1 MKFMHCSDLHLGK
14 RPVGASGEYAAKRH
28 QDYFDAFEY
37 LIRAGIDEKISA
49 IILSGDI
56 FDKKELNPDVLYKAE
71 TILNL
76 PKSVNIP
83 VVITDGNHDRISKGA
98 EHDSW
103 LHYLAA
109 KGLLLV
115 PKYERTAEGMNF
127 TPVII
132 DDIAFYGLGYSGAF
146 AKETIEGF
154 ISYLDNKTTN
164 NNGEVDNKKDDSS
177 NKMGEVDNKKDDLTN
192 NISEVDN
199 KKDDSTNNM
208 GDVGNKIQNVAII
221 HTGIIDNIKE
231 RDDSFITGTIDR
243 ETADLFK
250 GKVIYAAGG
259 HLHSYRVYPK
269 DKPYFFVPG
278 SPEFW
283 DIDEAGKAK
292 GAIIFDTDSLEHK
305 FIAAKNRKVHK
316 IVIRNEFYAMDELL
330 NNIKEELSEI
340 NIEQGEDILR
350 IDLEIINSFVPDVN
364 AIEAEMANIGI
375 LKTFVKFIGKRG
387 VNNESSAYSSIEIL
401 ESEIVETWEIFGKD
415 AEKTIEYLS
424 KFKTHTSEGNTD
436 QLTEEFDAFMNEF
449 IAGDTK

>member
-56 FDKKELNPDVLYKAE
+56 FDKKELNPDVLFKAE

-103 LHYLAA
+103 LYYLAA

-146 AKETIEGF
+146 AKETIEWF
-154 ISYLDNKTTN
+154 ISYLDNKTIN

-177 NKMGEVDNKKDDLTN
+177 NNMG
-192 NISEVDN
+192 EVDN

-283 DIDEAGKAK
+283 DIDEAGKSK

-316 IVIRNEFYAMDELL
+316 IVIKNEFFAMDELL
-330 NNIKEELSEI
+330 NNIKEEISEI

-387 VNNESSAYSSIEIL
+387 VNNESTAYSSIEIL

-424 KFKTHTSEGNTD
+424 KFKTHTSEGNLD

-449 IAGDTK
+449 IAGDIK

>member
-56 FDKKELNPDVLYKAE
+56 FDKKELNPDVLFKAE

-146 AKETIEGF
+146 AKETIEWF

-164 NNGEVDNKKDDSS
+164 NNGEVDNKKDDTS
-177 NKMGEVDNKKDDLTN
+177 NNMG
-192 NISEVDN
+192 EVDN

-208 GDVGNKIQNVAII
+208 GEVGNKIQNVAII

-387 VNNESSAYSSIEIL
+387 VNNESTAYSSIEIL

-424 KFKTHTSEGNTD
+424 KFKTHTSEGNLD

-449 IAGDTK
+449 IVGDIK

>member
-56 FDKKELNPDVLYKAE
+56 FDKKELNPDVLFKAE

-146 AKETIEGF
+146 AKETIEWF

-164 NNGEVDNKKDDSS
+164 N
-177 NKMGEVDNKKDDLTN
+177 MGEVDNKKDDTSN
-192 NISEVDN
+192 NMGEIDN

-208 GDVGNKIQNVAII
+208 GEVGNKIQNVAII

-424 KFKTHTSEGNTD
+424 KFKTHTSEGNLD

-449 IAGDTK
+449 IAGDIK

>member
-56 FDKKELNPDVLYKAE
+56 FDKKELNPDVLFKAE

-115 PKYERTAEGMNF
+115 PKYERTAEGMYF

-154 ISYLDNKTTN
+154 ISYLDNNTA
-164 NNGEVDNKKDDSS
+164 
-177 NKMGEVDNKKDDLTN
+177 N
-192 NISEVDN
+192 NIDERD
-199 KKDDSTNNM
+199 
-208 GDVGNKIQNVAII
+208 NKIQNVAII

-387 VNNESSAYSSIEIL
+387 VNNESSTYSSIEIL

-424 KFKTHTSEGNTD
+424 KFKTHTSEGNLD

-449 IAGDTK
+449 IAGDIK

>member
-98 EHDSW
+98 EQDSW
-103 LHYLAA
+103 LYYLAA

-146 AKETIEGF
+146 AKETIEWF
-154 ISYLDNKTTN
+154 ISYLDNKTIN
-164 NNGEVDNKKDDSS
+164 NNGEVDNKKDDTS
-177 NKMGEVDNKKDDLTN
+177 NKMGEVD
-192 NISEVDN
+192 
-199 KKDDSTNNM
+199 
-208 GDVGNKIQNVAII
+208 NKIQNVAII

-316 IVIRNEFYAMDELL
+316 IVIRNEFFAMDELL

-364 AIEAEMANIGI
+364 AIESEMANIGI

-387 VNNESSAYSSIEIL
+387 VNNESSTYSSIEIL

-424 KFKTHTSEGNTD
+424 KFKTHTSEGNLD

-449 IAGDTK
+449 IAGDIK

>member
-71 TILNL
+71 TIMNL

-146 AKETIEGF
+146 AKETIEWF

-164 NNGEVDNKKDDSS
+164 NNGEVDNKKDDS
-177 NKMGEVDNKKDDLTN
+177 TN
-192 NISEVDN
+192 NISE
-199 KKDDSTNNM
+199 
-208 GDVGNKIQNVAII
+208 VGNKIQNVAII

-330 NNIKEELSEI
+330 NNIKEELLEI
-340 NIEQGEDILR
+340 NIEKAKLFLI
-350 IDLEIINSFVPDVN
+350 
-364 AIEAEMANIGI
+364 
-375 LKTFVKFIGKRG
+375 
-387 VNNESSAYSSIEIL
+387 
-401 ESEIVETWEIFGKD
+401 
-415 AEKTIEYLS
+415 
-424 KFKTHTSEGNTD
+424 
-436 QLTEEFDAFMNEF
+436 
-449 IAGDTK
+449 

>member
-146 AKETIEGF
+146 AKETIKWF

-164 NNGEVDNKKDDSS
+164 N
-177 NKMGEVDNKKDDLTN
+177 MGEVD
-192 NISEVDN
+192 
-199 KKDDSTNNM
+199 
-208 GDVGNKIQNVAII
+208 NKIQNVAII

-316 IVIRNEFYAMDELL
+316 IVIKNEFFAMDELL

-387 VNNESSAYSSIEIL
+387 VNNESSTYSSIEIL

-424 KFKTHTSEGNTD
+424 KFKTHTSEGNLD

-449 IAGDTK
+449 IAGDIK

>member
-98 EHDSW
+98 EQDSW
-103 LHYLAA
+103 LYYLAA

-146 AKETIEGF
+146 AKETIEWF

-164 NNGEVDNKKDDSS
+164 NMGEVDNKKDDTSNKMGEVDNKKDDTS

-192 NISEVDN
+192 NISE
-199 KKDDSTNNM
+199 
-208 GDVGNKIQNVAII
+208 VGNKIQNVAII

-278 SPEFW
+278 SP
-283 DIDEAGKAK
+283 
-292 GAIIFDTDSLEHK
+292 
-305 FIAAKNRKVHK
+305 
-316 IVIRNEFYAMDELL
+316 
-330 NNIKEELSEI
+330 
-340 NIEQGEDILR
+340 
-350 IDLEIINSFVPDVN
+350 
-364 AIEAEMANIGI
+364 
-375 LKTFVKFIGKRG
+375 
-387 VNNESSAYSSIEIL
+387 
-401 ESEIVETWEIFGKD
+401 
-415 AEKTIEYLS
+415 
-424 KFKTHTSEGNTD
+424 
-436 QLTEEFDAFMNEF
+436 
-449 IAGDTK
+449 

>member
-56 FDKKELNPDVLYKAE
+56 FDKKELNPDVLFKAE

-146 AKETIEGF
+146 AKETIEWF

-177 NKMGEVDNKKDDLTN
+177 NNMGEVDNKKDDLTN
-192 NISEVDN
+192 NISE
-199 KKDDSTNNM
+199 
-208 GDVGNKIQNVAII
+208 VGNKIQNVAII

-330 NNIKEELSEI
+330 NNIKEELLEI

-387 VNNESSAYSSIEIL
+387 VNNESSTYSSIEIL

-424 KFKTHTSEGNTD
+424 KFKTHTSEGNLD

-449 IAGDTK
+449 IAGDIK

>member
-56 FDKKELNPDVLYKAE
+56 FDKKELNPDVLFKAE

-146 AKETIEGF
+146 AKETIEWF

-164 NNGEVDNKKDDSS
+164 NMGEVDNKKDDTS
-177 NKMGEVDNKKDDLTN
+177 NNMGEVDNKKDDLTN
-192 NISEVDN
+192 NISE
-199 KKDDSTNNM
+199 
-208 GDVGNKIQNVAII
+208 VGNKIQNVAII

-387 VNNESSAYSSIEIL
+387 VNNESTAYSSIEIL

-424 KFKTHTSEGNTD
+424 KFKTHTSEENLD

-449 IAGDTK
+449 IAGDIK

>member
-146 AKETIEGF
+146 AKETIEWF

-177 NKMGEVDNKKDDLTN
+177 NNMGEVDNKKG
-192 NISEVDN
+192 
-199 KKDDSTNNM
+199 DSTNNM
-208 GDVGNKIQNVAII
+208 GEVGNKIQNVAII

-387 VNNESSAYSSIEIL
+387 VNNESTAYSSIEIL

-424 KFKTHTSEGNTD
+424 KFKTHTSEGNLD

-449 IAGDTK
+449 IAGDIK

>member
-56 FDKKELNPDVLYKAE
+56 FDKKELNPDVLFKAE

-146 AKETIEGF
+146 AKETIEWF

-177 NKMGEVDNKKDDLTN
+177 NNMGEVDNKKDDLTN
-192 NISEVDN
+192 NISE
-199 KKDDSTNNM
+199 
-208 GDVGNKIQNVAII
+208 VGNKIQNVAII

-387 VNNESSAYSSIEIL
+387 VNNESTAYSSIEIL

-424 KFKTHTSEGNTD
+424 KLKTYTSEGNLD

-449 IAGDTK
+449 IVGDIK

>member
-56 FDKKELNPDVLYKAE
+56 FDKKELNPDVLFKAE

-154 ISYLDNKTTN
+154 ISYLDNNTA
-164 NNGEVDNKKDDSS
+164 
-177 NKMGEVDNKKDDLTN
+177 N
-192 NISEVDN
+192 NIDERD
-199 KKDDSTNNM
+199 
-208 GDVGNKIQNVAII
+208 NKIQNVAII

-231 RDDSFITGTIDR
+231 RDYSFITGTIDR

-316 IVIRNEFYAMDELL
+316 IVIKNEFFAMDELL
-330 NNIKEELSEI
+330 NNIKEEISEI

-364 AIEAEMANIGI
+364 AIESEMANIGI

-424 KFKTHTSEGNTD
+424 KFKTHTSEGNLD

-449 IAGDTK
+449 IAGDIK

>member
-146 AKETIEGF
+146 AKETIEWF

-164 NNGEVDNKKDDSS
+164 NNGEVDNKKDDS
-177 NKMGEVDNKKDDLTN
+177 TN
-192 NISEVDN
+192 NMGEVDN

-208 GDVGNKIQNVAII
+208 GEVDNKIQNVAII

-387 VNNESSAYSSIEIL
+387 VNNESTAYSSIEIL

-415 AEKTIEYLS
+415 ADKTIEYLS
-424 KFKTHTSEGNTD
+424 KFKTHTSEGNLD

-449 IAGDTK
+449 IAGDIK

>member
-146 AKETIEGF
+146 AKETIEWF

-177 NKMGEVDNKKDDLTN
+177 NNMGEVDNKKDDLTN
-192 NISEVDN
+192 NISE
-199 KKDDSTNNM
+199 
-208 GDVGNKIQNVAII
+208 VGNKIQNVAII

-316 IVIRNEFYAMDELL
+316 IVIKNEFFAMDELL

-387 VNNESSAYSSIEIL
+387 VNNESSTYSSIEIL

-449 IAGDTK
+449 IAGDIK

>member
-164 NNGEVDNKKDDSS
+164 NNGEVDNKKDDST
-177 NKMGEVDNKKDDLTN
+177 NNMGEVD
-192 NISEVDN
+192 
-199 KKDDSTNNM
+199 
-208 GDVGNKIQNVAII
+208 NKIQNVAII

-375 LKTFVKFIGKRG
+375 LKTFIKFIGKRG

-415 AEKTIEYLS
+415 ADKTIEYLS
-424 KFKTHTSEGNTD
+424 KFKTHTSEGNLD

-449 IAGDTK
+449 IAGDIK

>member
-14 RPVGASGEYAAKRH
+14 RPVGASGENAAKRH

-56 FDKKELNPDVLYKAE
+56 FDKKELNPDVLFKAE

-146 AKETIEGF
+146 AKETIEWF

-164 NNGEVDNKKDDSS
+164 NNGEVDNKKDD
-177 NKMGEVDNKKDDLTN
+177 LTN
-192 NISEVDN
+192 NISE
-199 KKDDSTNNM
+199 
-208 GDVGNKIQNVAII
+208 VGNKIQNVAII

-316 IVIRNEFYAMDELL
+316 IVVKNEFFAMDELL

-387 VNNESSAYSSIEIL
+387 VNNESTAYSSIEIL

-424 KFKTHTSEGNTD
+424 KFKTHTSEENLD

-449 IAGDTK
+449 IVGDIK